1 MEGRSEGRR
10 GVNTIRMRH
19 VSLPDHAD
27 LGTVLKSISRDRK
40 RREGGLVN
48 RRVVAPVSEDALGTT
63 LTPHFISRSLSAQLS
78 HSSRAY

>member
-19 VSLPDHAD
+19 VIPPD

-40 RREGGLVN
+40 RKEG
-48 RRVVAPVSEDALGTT
+48 RRTHKP
-63 LTPHFISRSLSAQLS
+63 
-78 HSSRAY
+78 SSRRPSPPFPKTL